1 MRYQEK
7 IITQK
12 DIYKGSVVHLQVA
25 EVALPD
31 NKIGHREMIKHQGA
45 VAVAALTKDK
55 EVLLVEQFRVTCDE
69 FLLEIPAGKL
79 EIGEEPD
86 AAALRELQ
94 EETGYTTNRLV
105 KMYEGYTTPGFTNEL
120 LRFYC
125 AIDVEPMAERIAMD
139 EDEFIELIK
148 IPLADIPQMLKEQKF
163 KDLKTITG
171 LQFLVANY
179 GEN

>member
-7 IITQK
+7 ILTQK
-12 DIYKGSVVHLQVA
+12 DIYQGKVVHLQVA
-25 EVALPD
+25 EVELP
-31 NKIGHREMIKHQGA
+31 NNQIGHREMIKHQGA
-45 VAVAALTKDK
+45 VAIAALTKDK

-69 FLLEIPAGKL
+69 FLLEVPAGKL
-79 EIGEEPD
+79 EKGEVPE

-94 EETGYTTNRLV
+94 EETGYTTDQLV

-125 AIDVEPMAERIAMD
+125 AIDVELMTERIAMD
-139 EDEFIELIK
+139 DDEFIELVK

-163 KDLKTITG
+163 KDLKTITA
-171 LQFLVANY
+171 LQFLIANY
-179 GEN
+179 S

>member
-7 IITQK
+7 IIEQE
-12 DIYKGSVVHLQVA
+12 DIYKGSVVHLQIA
-25 EVALPD
+25 KVALPD
-31 NKIGHREMIKHQGA
+31 NKVGHREMIKHQGA
-45 VAVAALTKDK
+45 VAVAAVTKDR

-79 EIGEEPD
+79 ENGEAPD
-86 AAALRELQ
+86 SAALRELQ
-94 EETGYTTNRLV
+94 EETGYTTDKLV

-125 AIDVEPMAERIAMD
+125 AMDVTPMAKRIAMD
-139 EDEFIELIK
+139 EDEFIELVK
-148 IPLADIPQMLKEQKF
+148 IPLDDIPQMIADQKF

-179 GEN
+179 DK